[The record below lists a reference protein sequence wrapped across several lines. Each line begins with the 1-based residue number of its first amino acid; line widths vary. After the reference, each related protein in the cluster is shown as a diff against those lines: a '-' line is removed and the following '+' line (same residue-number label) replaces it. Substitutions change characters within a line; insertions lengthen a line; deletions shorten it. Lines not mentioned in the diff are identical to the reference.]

1 MFCGTVARQSSEAAK
16 KIGRVIRA
24 HRDAAQLTQNQL
36 ANLADVDASGL
47 QSWEAGRALPGVPSL
62 VKLADKLGIDPG
74 VLITDIRVDDL
85 PENDGPDRRREAAMR
100 RRAS

>member
-1 MFCGTVARQSSEAAK
+1 MARQSSEAAK

-62 VKLADKLGIDPG
+62 VKLADKLGINPG
-74 VLITDIRVDDL
+74 ELIADIRVADL
-85 PENDGPDRRREAAMR
+85 PGNETADRRREAAIR